1 MDGTIGFLLHVI
13 IIIILSNHSESDVA
27 FVLTFYREFSQYVDF

>member
-1 MDGTIGFLLHVI
+1 MDGKIGFLLHE
-13 IIIILSNHSESDVA
+13 IIILSNHSESDIA

>member
-1 MDGTIGFLLHVI
+1 MDGKIGFLLHLI
-13 IIIILSNHSESDVA
+13 NILSNNSESDVA